1 MDLTAIGVV
10 LIVYGIV
17 VAAVGYLKPDGLWKI
32 VKLKLGRNT
41 KDSVTQTI
49 LYVVAVIAIVV
60 GIFLL

>member
-17 VAAVGYLKPDGLWKI
+17 LAAVGYLKPDGLWKI

-49 LYVVAVIAIVV
+49 LYVVAAISILG

>member
-49 LYVVAVIAIVV
+49 LYVVAAISILG